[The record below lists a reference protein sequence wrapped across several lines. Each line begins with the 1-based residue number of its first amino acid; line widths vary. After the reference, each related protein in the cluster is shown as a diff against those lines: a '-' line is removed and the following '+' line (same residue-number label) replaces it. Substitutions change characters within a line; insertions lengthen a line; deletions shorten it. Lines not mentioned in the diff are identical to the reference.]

1 MLPSRTPLLYGAGTG
16 LCIVLLLLLAP
27 STVAQERSIQNESA
41 SVPDVMSYEQAM
53 SRYRDCG
60 LRKRDV
66 NAFKSRRPGAK
77 MLRKQTSA
85 TIQVNYSSNFPS
97 EARAAFERAADIWE
111 RHISSSVPIVIAA
124 NWESLGARVLGS
136 AGPLL
141 ALVDADD
148 DGSTDTFRGL
158 PLHDAVTGRNQF
170 ETQVDVDIV
179 AQFNSDRN
187 DWHFGQ
193 EPAPAE
199 TIDFTSI
206 VLHEIGHGLNYTSVL
221 NYDAGSGGYGFD
233 IDGNGQIDENERVPG
248 PFARR
253 IDERQ
258 TDGTLLSLVNEN
270 EFPNPSVKLGGALTS
285 DQLFFTGNRS
295 EEAAGQGNGPPR
307 PKMYAPDGY
316 EQGSSI
322 AHLDEDTYPFESTNA
337 LMTPFAA
344 QAETNRLPGP
354 IVCGQLLDMGWTA
367 GPGCAFDEVS
377 IRSVSANVE
386 TSQPN
391 QGSASLDWTLS
402 GAATVEKFVIERTY
416 FGEKKE
422 EKTVEADRPG
432 DYSISFDELEVGKHT
447 FRVNY
452 VTANGSRVQSGDTPS
467 VEVAANAP
475 DVSVYPNPF
484 DERLNVS
491 FTLPETQDVSVEVF
505 DILGRRVATVRRSGV
520 SANDPRPVQVRASD
534 LGSRSS
540 GVYFIQVDGETFEKT
555 VKAVR
560 VR

>member
-1 MLPSRTPLLYGAGTG
+1 
-16 LCIVLLLLLAP
+16 
-27 STVAQERSIQNESA
+27 
-41 SVPDVMSYEQAM
+41 
-53 SRYRDCG
+53 
-60 LRKRDV
+60 
-66 NAFKSRRPGAK
+66 

-124 NWESLGARVLGS
+124 NWESLGERVLGS
-136 AGPLL
+136 AGPLI
-141 ALVDADD
+141 ASFDSNN
-148 DGSTDTFRGL
+148 DGVVDTFLGL
-158 PLHDAVTGRNQF
+158 PLLDAVTGQNQF
-170 ETQVDVDIV
+170 ESQVDIDIV

-187 DWHFGQ
+187 DWHFGE

-199 TIDFTSI
+199 TIDFTST

-221 NYDAGSGGYGFD
+221 NYDTGSGGYGFD
-233 IDGNGQIDENERVPG
+233 IDGSGQIDEDERLPG
-248 PFARR
+248 PFTKSLV
-253 IDERQ
+253 EEQ
-258 TDGTLLSLVNEN
+258 PGGSQLSLVNKS

-307 PKMYAPDGY
+307 PKMYAPDDY
-316 EQGSSI
+316 DQGSSI

-386 TSQPN
+386 TSQSN
-391 QGSASLDWTLS
+391 QGSASLNWTLS